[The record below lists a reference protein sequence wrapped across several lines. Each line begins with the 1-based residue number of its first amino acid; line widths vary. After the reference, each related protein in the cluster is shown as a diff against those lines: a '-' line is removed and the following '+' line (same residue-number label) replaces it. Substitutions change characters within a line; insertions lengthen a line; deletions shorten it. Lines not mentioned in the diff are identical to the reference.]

1 MSCLSVCLVCLC
13 PVFRYAAGEVYEGS
27 FQENLRH
34 GHGMLS
40 SGRLASSSSSVF
52 VGQWIHDKKS
62 GYGIFDN
69 ITKFVN
75 FSFNLPL
82 HFEFVKTFMMST

>member
-1 MSCLSVCLVCLC
+1 ML
-13 PVFRYAAGEVYEGS
+13 PVLRYATGEVYEGS

-52 VGQWIHDKKS
+52 VGQWVHDKKT
-62 GYGIFDN
+62 GYGVLDN
-69 ITKFVN
+69 ITQFVTLTW
-75 FSFNLPL
+75 FCDFPL
-82 HFEFVKTFMMST
+82 LILLKPS

>member
-1 MSCLSVCLVCLC
+1 MGSVLLASFWPVLLSLC
-13 PVFRYAAGEVYEGS
+13 DSLLRYATGEVYEGS

-52 VGQWIHDKKS
+52 VGQWVHDKKS

-69 ITKFVN
+69 ITKFVI
-75 FSFNLPL
+75 F
-82 HFEFVKTFMMST
+82 T